1 MANNYCI
8 FCKHCDKASANAD
21 KEMDCKLLNI
31 KVTAL
36 RCCPGWKPIEY
47 TPEEQARIDAK
58 REQLLAMSNN
68 NSAKTQSVKSTVKP
82 KTSKSVKT
90 EVEVETDYA
99 EEEKQV
105 KLFEHQKLARNKFK
119 DLDEIA
125 LFFEMGCG
133 KSVTSLSIMIDKYKQ
148 GKIDSLLIV
157 APNDVHK
164 QWFDDLC
171 NDDALLS
178 RILEQEHVPC
188 TGQIIGGRGGQK
200 QFYDFEDDGKLHI
213 VCVNIDTFSQ
223 PHKWEVI
230 VDWVNKNKTAIIIDE
245 ATSIKNPNSK
255 RSQRMLYE
263 FNDVMKKRNTVLF
276 SGKKPNTS
284 VRCVLTG
291 TPVSN
296 GPMDLWSIME
306 FIKPNYFGRNY
317 YSFMNYYG
325 MHTKLKLD
333 TGQQISVLLTE
344 KTWLGIKGCR
354 DYSEAFNTF
363 GCSEDTYMTVMHQDH
378 YIGPYKHADEL
389 KQLLE
394 PVAVFAKLTD
404 CVDMPPVHYIT
415 KEVPLSDAQKACYND
430 MKHDLLATYDDNVA
444 TAKNKLV
451 VTLRLQQIAS
461 GFIMGHKEIDPE
473 DLNLPCWSDVE
484 SADEYDVTPDEV
496 IWLGDT
502 NPKLEQLKRDVAEL
516 DKPLLILTRFS
527 AEAAKIYDLLKD
539 DYSCMLFTG
548 WKTTGSIE
556 KFKAGEFQIM
566 VANTTK
572 IARGFN
578 LQVAHTTIYY
588 SNTFS
593 MELRQQSE
601 FRTFRM
607 GQKYPC
613 TYIDYVSCEVDK
625 TIADALRLKKGLLE
639 YIRDKNIEEVV

>member
-1 MANNYCI
+1 MPNYCI
-8 FCKHCDKASANAD
+8 FCNHCDKASANAD

-36 RCCPGWKPIEY
+36 RCCPGWKPIER
-47 TPEEQARIDAK
+47 TAEEQEKVNAE
-58 REQLLAMSNN
+58 REQLLALSNN
-68 NSAKTQSVKSTVKP
+68 NSVQTQPVKP
-82 KTSKSVKT
+82 AAKPKVSKVPKIAA
-90 EVEVETDYA
+90 EVETDYV
-99 EEEKQV
+99 EEKQV

-133 KSVTSLSIMIDKYKQ
+133 KSVTSLSIMIDKYKES
-148 GKIDSLLIV
+148 KIDSLLIV

-171 NDDALLS
+171 NEDALLS
-178 RILEQEHVPC
+178 QILEQENVPC

-200 QFYDFEDDGKLHI
+200 QFYDFDDDGKLHI

-344 KTWLGIKGCR
+344 KTWYGIKGCK
-354 DYSEAFNTF
+354 DYAEAFNTF

-415 KEVPLSDAQKACYND
+415 KEVPLSDAQKVCYND
-430 MKHDLLATYDDNVA
+430 MKHDLLATYDDNVT

-461 GFIMGHKEIDPE
+461 GFIMGHKEINPE
-473 DLNLPCWSDVE
+473 DLDLPLWSDVE

-527 AEAAKIYDLLKD
+527 AEAAKIYDILKD

-578 LQVAHTTIYY
+578 LQIAHTTIYY

-639 YIRDKNIEEVV
+639 YIRDKSIEEVV

>member
-1 MANNYCI
+1 MPNYCI

-36 RCCPGWKPIEY
+36 RCCPGWKPIER
-47 TPEEQARIDAK
+47 TAEEQEKINAE
-58 REQLLAMSNN
+58 REQLLALSNN
-68 NSAKTQSVKSTVKP
+68 NSVQIQPVKP
-82 KTSKSVKT
+82 AAKPKVSKVPKIAA
-90 EVEVETDYA
+90 EVETDYA
-99 EEEKQV
+99 EEKKV

-133 KSVTSLSIMIDKYKQ
+133 KSVTSLSIMIDKYKE

-171 NDDALLS
+171 NEDALLS
-178 RILEQEHVPC
+178 QILEQENVPC

-200 QFYDFEDDGKLHI
+200 QFYDFDDDGKLHI

-344 KTWLGIKGCR
+344 KTWHGIKGCK
-354 DYSEAFNTF
+354 DYAEAFNTF
-363 GCSEDTYMTVMHQDH
+363 GCSEDTYMTVVHQDH

-461 GFIMGHKEIDPE
+461 GFIMGHKEINPE
-473 DLNLPCWSDVE
+473 DFDLPLWSDVE

-527 AEAAKIYDLLKD
+527 AEAAKIYDILKD

-578 LQVAHTTIYY
+578 LQIAHTTIYY

-639 YIRDKNIEEVV
+639 YIRDKSIEEVV

>member
-1 MANNYCI
+1 MPNYCI
-8 FCKHCDKASANAD
+8 FCNHCDKASANAD

-36 RCCPGWKPIEY
+36 RCCPGWKPIER
-47 TPEEQARIDAK
+47 TAEEQAKVDAE
-58 REQLLAMSNN
+58 REQLLALSNN
-68 NSAKTQSVKSTVKP
+68 STVQIQPVKPATKP
-82 KTSKSVKT
+82 KVSKVPK
-90 EVEVETDYA
+90 VAAEVETDYA
-99 EEEKQV
+99 EEKQV

-133 KSVTSLSIMIDKYKQ
+133 KSVTSLSIMIDKYKE

-171 NDDALLS
+171 NNDALLS
-178 RILEQEHVPC
+178 QILEQEHVPC

-200 QFYDFEDDGKLHI
+200 QFYDFDDDGKLHI

-344 KTWLGIKGCR
+344 KTWHGIKGCK
-354 DYSEAFNTF
+354 DYAEAFNTF

-415 KEVPLSDAQKACYND
+415 KEIPLSDAQKACYND

-461 GFIMGHKEIDPE
+461 GFIMGHKEINPE
-473 DLNLPCWSDVE
+473 DLELPCWSDAE

-527 AEAAKIYDLLKD
+527 AEAAKIYDILKD

-566 VANTTK
+566 IANTTK

-578 LQVAHTTIYY
+578 LQIAHTTIYY

-639 YIRDKNIEEVV
+639 YIRDKSIEEVI

>member
-1 MANNYCI
+1 MPNYCI
-8 FCKHCDKASANAD
+8 FCNHCDKASANAD

-36 RCCPGWKPIEY
+36 RCCPGWKPIER
-47 TPEEQARIDAK
+47 TVEEQEKINAE
-58 REQLLAMSNN
+58 REQLLALSNN
-68 NSAKTQSVKSTVKP
+68 NSVQAQPVKP
-82 KTSKSVKT
+82 ATKPKVSKVQK
-90 EVEVETDYA
+90 VAAEVETDYA
-99 EEEKQV
+99 EEKQV
-105 KLFEHQKLARNKFK
+105 KLFEHQKLARSKFK

-133 KSVTSLSIMIDKYKQ
+133 KSVTSLSIMIDKYKE

-178 RILEQEHVPC
+178 QILEQEHVPC

-344 KTWLGIKGCR
+344 KTWHGIKGCK
-354 DYSEAFNTF
+354 DYAEAFNTF
-363 GCSEDTYMTVMHQDH
+363 GCSEDTYMTIVHQDH

-461 GFIMGHKEIDPE
+461 GFIMGHKEVSPE
-473 DLNLPCWSDVE
+473 DLDLPCWSDTE
-484 SADEYDVTPDEV
+484 AADEYDVTPDEV

>member
-1 MANNYCI
+1 MPNYCI
-8 FCKHCDKASANAD
+8 FCNHCDKASANAD

-36 RCCPGWKPIEY
+36 RCCPGWKPIER
-47 TPEEQARIDAK
+47 TAEEQEKVNAE
-58 REQLLAMSNN
+58 REQLLALSNN
-68 NSAKTQSVKSTVKP
+68 NSVQTQPVKP
-82 KTSKSVKT
+82 AAKPKVSKVPKIAA
-90 EVEVETDYA
+90 EVETDYV
-99 EEEKQV
+99 EEKQV

-133 KSVTSLSIMIDKYKQ
+133 KSVTSLSIMIDKYKE

-171 NDDALLS
+171 NEDALLS
-178 RILEQEHVPC
+178 QILEQENVPC

-200 QFYDFEDDGKLHI
+200 QFYDFDDDGKLHI

-344 KTWLGIKGCR
+344 KTWHGIKGCK
-354 DYSEAFNTF
+354 DYAEAFNTF

-461 GFIMGHKEIDPE
+461 GFIMGHKEINPE
-473 DLNLPCWSDVE
+473 DLDLPLWSDVE
-484 SADEYDVTPDEV
+484 AADEYDVTPDEV

-578 LQVAHTTIYY
+578 LQIAHTTIYY

-639 YIRDKNIEEVV
+639 YIRDKSIEEVV

>member
-1 MANNYCI
+1 MPNYCI
-8 FCKHCDKASANAD
+8 FCNHCDKASANAD

-36 RCCPGWKPIEY
+36 RCCPGWKPIER
-47 TPEEQARIDAK
+47 TAEEQEKVNAE
-58 REQLLAMSNN
+58 REQLLALSNN
-68 NSAKTQSVKSTVKP
+68 NSVQTQPVKP
-82 KTSKSVKT
+82 AAKPKVSKVPKIAA
-90 EVEVETDYA
+90 EVETDYA
-99 EEEKQV
+99 EEKQV

-133 KSVTSLSIMIDKYKQ
+133 KSVTSLSIMIDKYKE

-171 NDDALLS
+171 NEDALLS
-178 RILEQEHVPC
+178 QILEQEHVPC

-200 QFYDFEDDGKLHI
+200 QFYDFDDDGKLHI

-344 KTWLGIKGCR
+344 KTWHGIKGCK
-354 DYSEAFNTF
+354 DYAEAFNTF

-415 KEVPLSDAQKACYND
+415 KEVPLSDAQKACYAD

-461 GFIMGHKEIDPE
+461 GFIMGHKEVNPE
-473 DLNLPCWSDVE
+473 DIDLPCWSDTE
-484 SADEYDVTPDEV
+484 AADEYDVTPDEV

-527 AEAAKIYDLLKD
+527 AEAAKIYDILKD

-548 WKTTGSIE
+548 WKTTGSID

-578 LQVAHTTIYY
+578 LQIAHTTIYY

-639 YIRDKNIEEVV
+639 YIRDKSIEEVV

>member
-1 MANNYCI
+1 MSNYCI
-8 FCKHCDKASANAD
+8 FCKHCDKESANAD

-36 RCCPGWKPIEY
+36 RCCPGWKPIER
-47 TPEEQARIDAK
+47 TAEEQEKINAE
-58 REQLLAMSNN
+58 REQLLALSNN
-68 NSAKTQSVKSTVKP
+68 NSVQTQPVKP
-82 KTSKSVKT
+82 AAKPKVSKVQK
-90 EVEVETDYA
+90 VAAEVETDYT
-99 EEEKQV
+99 EEKQV
-105 KLFEHQKLARNKFK
+105 KLFEHQKLARSKFK

-133 KSVTSLSIMIDKYKQ
+133 KSVTSLSIMIDKYKE

-178 RILEQEHVPC
+178 QILEQEHVPC

-200 QFYDFEDDGKLHI
+200 QFYDFEDDDKLHI

-344 KTWLGIKGCR
+344 KTWQGIKGCK
-354 DYSEAFNTF
+354 DYTEAFNTF
-363 GCSEDTYMTVMHQDH
+363 GCSEDTYMTITHQEH

-430 MKHDLLATYDDNVA
+430 MKHDLLATYDDSVA

-461 GFIMGHKEIDPE
+461 GFIMGHKEVSPE
-473 DLNLPCWSDVE
+473 DLELPCWSDVE

-556 KFKAGEFQIM
+556 KFKDGEFQIM

-639 YIRDKNIEEVV
+639 YIRDKNIKEVI

>member
-1 MANNYCI
+1 MSNYCI
-8 FCKHCDKASANAD
+8 FCKHCDKESANAD

-36 RCCPGWKPIEY
+36 RCCPGWKPIER
-47 TPEEQARIDAK
+47 TVEEQEKINAE
-58 REQLLAMSNN
+58 REQLLALSNN
-68 NSAKTQSVKSTVKP
+68 NSVQTQPVKP
-82 KTSKSVKT
+82 AAKPKVSKVQK
-90 EVEVETDYA
+90 VAAEVETDYA
-99 EEEKQV
+99 EEKQV
-105 KLFEHQKLARNKFK
+105 KLFEHQKLARSKFK

-133 KSVTSLSIMIDKYKQ
+133 KSVTSLSIMIDKYKE

-178 RILEQEHVPC
+178 QILEQEHVPC

-200 QFYDFEDDGKLHI
+200 QFYDFEDDDKLHI

-344 KTWLGIKGCR
+344 KTWQGIKGCK
-354 DYSEAFNTF
+354 DYTEAFNTF
-363 GCSEDTYMTVMHQDH
+363 GCSEDTYMTVVHQDH

-461 GFIMGHKEIDPE
+461 GFIMGHKEVSPE
-473 DLNLPCWSDVE
+473 DLELPCWSDVE

-556 KFKAGEFQIM
+556 KFKDGEFQIM

-639 YIRDKNIEEVV
+639 YIRDKNIKEVI

>member
-1 MANNYCI
+1 MPNYCI
-8 FCKHCDKASANAD
+8 FCNHCDKASANAD

-36 RCCPGWKPIEY
+36 RCCPGWKPIER
-47 TPEEQARIDAK
+47 TAEEQEKVNAE
-58 REQLLAMSNN
+58 REQLLALSNN
-68 NSAKTQSVKSTVKP
+68 NSVQTQPVKP
-82 KTSKSVKT
+82 AAKPKVSKVPKIAA
-90 EVEVETDYA
+90 EVETDYV
-99 EEEKQV
+99 EEKQV

-133 KSVTSLSIMIDKYKQ
+133 KSVTSLSIMIDKYKE

-171 NDDALLS
+171 NEDALLS
-178 RILEQEHVPC
+178 QILEQENVPC

-200 QFYDFEDDGKLHI
+200 QFYDFDDDGKLHI

-344 KTWLGIKGCR
+344 KTWHGIKGCK
-354 DYSEAFNTF
+354 DYAEAFNTF

-461 GFIMGHKEIDPE
+461 GFIMGHKEVNPE
-473 DLNLPCWSDVE
+473 DIDLPCWSDTE
-484 SADEYDVTPDEV
+484 AADEYDVTPDEV

-527 AEAAKIYDLLKD
+527 AEAAKIYDILKD

-578 LQVAHTTIYY
+578 LQIAHTTIYY

-639 YIRDKNIEEVV
+639 YIRDKSIEEVV

>member
-1 MANNYCI
+1 MSNYCI
-8 FCKHCDKASANAD
+8 FCKHCDKESANAD

-36 RCCPGWKPIEY
+36 RCCPGWKPIER
-47 TPEEQARIDAK
+47 TAEEQEKINVE
-58 REQLLAMSNN
+58 REQLLALSNN
-68 NSAKTQSVKSTVKP
+68 NSVQTQPVKSAAKP
-82 KTSKSVKT
+82 KVSKVQK
-90 EVEVETDYA
+90 VAAEVETDYA
-99 EEEKQV
+99 EEKQV
-105 KLFEHQKLARNKFK
+105 KLFEHQKLARSKFK

-133 KSVTSLSIMIDKYKQ
+133 KSVTSLSIMIDKYKE

-178 RILEQEHVPC
+178 QILEQEHVPC

-344 KTWLGIKGCR
+344 KTWQGIKGCK
-354 DYSEAFNTF
+354 DYTEAFNTF
-363 GCSEDTYMTVMHQDH
+363 GCSEDTYMTITHQEH

-430 MKHDLLATYDDNVA
+430 MKHDLLATYDDSVA

-461 GFIMGHKEIDPE
+461 GFIMGHKEVSPE
-473 DLNLPCWSDVE
+473 DLELPCWSDVE

-556 KFKAGEFQIM
+556 KFKDGEFQIM

-639 YIRDKNIEEVV
+639 YIRDKNIKEVI

>member
-1 MANNYCI
+1 MSNYCI
-8 FCKHCDKASANAD
+8 FCKHCDKESANDD

-36 RCCPGWKPIEY
+36 RCCPGWKPIER
-47 TPEEQARIDAK
+47 TVEEQEKINAE
-58 REQLLAMSNN
+58 REQLLALSNN
-68 NSAKTQSVKSTVKP
+68 NSVQTQPVKP
-82 KTSKSVKT
+82 AAKPKVSKVQK
-90 EVEVETDYA
+90 VAAEVETDYT
-99 EEEKQV
+99 EEKQV
-105 KLFEHQKLARNKFK
+105 KLFEHQKLARSKFK

-133 KSVTSLSIMIDKYKQ
+133 KSVTSLSIMIDKYKE
-148 GKIDSLLIV
+148 GKINSLLIV

-178 RILEQEHVPC
+178 QILEQEHVPC

-344 KTWLGIKGCR
+344 KTWQGIKGCK
-354 DYSEAFNTF
+354 DYTEAFNTF
-363 GCSEDTYMTVMHQDH
+363 GCSEDTYMTVVHQDH

-461 GFIMGHKEIDPE
+461 GFIMGHKEVSPE
-473 DLNLPCWSDVE
+473 DLELPCWSDVE

-556 KFKAGEFQIM
+556 KFKDGEFQIM

-639 YIRDKNIEEVV
+639 YIRDKNIKEVI

>member
-1 MANNYCI
+1 MSNYCI
-8 FCKHCDKASANAD
+8 FCKHCDKESANAD

-36 RCCPGWKPIEY
+36 RCCPGWKPIER
-47 TPEEQARIDAK
+47 TAEEQEKINAE
-58 REQLLAMSNN
+58 REQLLALSNN
-68 NSAKTQSVKSTVKP
+68 NSVQTQPVKP
-82 KTSKSVKT
+82 AAKPKVSKVQK
-90 EVEVETDYA
+90 VAAEVETDYT
-99 EEEKQV
+99 EEKQV
-105 KLFEHQKLARNKFK
+105 KLFEHQKLARSKFK

-133 KSVTSLSIMIDKYKQ
+133 KSVTSLSIMIDKYKE

-178 RILEQEHVPC
+178 QILEQEHVPC

-200 QFYDFEDDGKLHI
+200 QFYDFEDDDKLHI

-344 KTWLGIKGCR
+344 KTWQGIKGCK
-354 DYSEAFNTF
+354 DYTEAFNTF
-363 GCSEDTYMTVMHQDH
+363 GCSEDTYMTVVHQDH

-461 GFIMGHKEIDPE
+461 GFIMGHKEVSPE
-473 DLNLPCWSDVE
+473 DLELPCWSDIE

-556 KFKAGEFQIM
+556 KFKDGEFQIM

-639 YIRDKNIEEVV
+639 YIRDKNIKEVI

>member
-1 MANNYCI
+1 MPNYCI
-8 FCKHCDKASANAD
+8 FCNHCDKASANAD

-36 RCCPGWKPIEY
+36 RCCPGWKPIER
-47 TPEEQARIDAK
+47 TAEEQEKVNAE
-58 REQLLAMSNN
+58 REQLLALNNN
-68 NSAKTQSVKSTVKP
+68 NSVQTQPVKP
-82 KTSKSVKT
+82 AAKPKVSKVPKIAA
-90 EVEVETDYA
+90 EVETDYV
-99 EEEKQV
+99 EEKQV

-133 KSVTSLSIMIDKYKQ
+133 KSVTSLSIMIDKYKE

-171 NDDALLS
+171 NEDALLS
-178 RILEQEHVPC
+178 QILEQENVPC

-200 QFYDFEDDGKLHI
+200 QFYDFDDDGKLHI

-344 KTWLGIKGCR
+344 KTWHGIKGCK
-354 DYSEAFNTF
+354 DYAEAFNTF

-461 GFIMGHKEIDPE
+461 GFIMGHKEINPE
-473 DLNLPCWSDVE
+473 DLDLPLWSDVE

-527 AEAAKIYDLLKD
+527 AEAAKIYDILKD

-578 LQVAHTTIYY
+578 LQIAHTTIYY

-639 YIRDKNIEEVV
+639 YIRDKSIEEVV

>member
-1 MANNYCI
+1 MPNYCI

-36 RCCPGWKPIEY
+36 RCCPGWKPIER
-47 TPEEQARIDAK
+47 TAEEQEKVNAE
-58 REQLLAMSNN
+58 REQLLALSNN
-68 NSAKTQSVKSTVKP
+68 NSVQTQPVKP
-82 KTSKSVKT
+82 AAKPKVPKVSKV
-90 EVEVETDYA
+90 VAEVETDYV
-99 EEEKQV
+99 EEKHV

-133 KSVTSLSIMIDKYKQ
+133 KSVTSLSIMIDKYKE

-171 NDDALLS
+171 NDNALLS
-178 RILEQEHVPC
+178 QILEQENVPC

-200 QFYDFEDDGKLHI
+200 QFYDFDDDGKLHI

-263 FNDVMKKRNTVLF
+263 FNDVMKKRNTILF

-344 KTWLGIKGCR
+344 KTWQGIKGCK
-354 DYSEAFNTF
+354 DYTEAFNTF
-363 GCSEDTYMTVMHQDH
+363 GCSEDTYMTVVHQDH

-461 GFIMGHKEIDPE
+461 GFIMGHKEVNPE
-473 DLNLPCWSDVE
+473 DLELPCWSDVE

-578 LQVAHTTIYY
+578 LQIAHTTIYY

-639 YIRDKNIEEVV
+639 YIRDKSIEEVV

>member
-1 MANNYCI
+1 MPNYCI
-8 FCKHCDKASANAD
+8 FCNHCDKASANAD

-36 RCCPGWKPIEY
+36 RCCPGWKPIER
-47 TPEEQARIDAK
+47 TAEEQAKVDAE
-58 REQLLAMSNN
+58 REQLLSLSNN
-68 NSAKTQSVKSTVKP
+68 STVQTQSVKPAAKP
-82 KTSKSVKT
+82 KVSKVPK
-90 EVEVETDYA
+90 VVAEVETDYA
-99 EEEKQV
+99 EEKQV

-133 KSVTSLSIMIDKYKQ
+133 KSVTSLSIMIDKYKE

-171 NDDALLS
+171 NEDALLS
-178 RILEQEHVPC
+178 QILEQENVPC

-200 QFYDFEDDGKLHI
+200 QFYDFDDDGKLHI

-230 VDWVNKNKTAIIIDE
+230 VDWVNKNKTAIIVDE

-296 GPMDLWSIME
+296 GSMDLWSIME

-344 KTWLGIKGCR
+344 KTWHGIKGCK
-354 DYSEAFNTF
+354 DYAEAFNTF
-363 GCSEDTYMTVMHQDH
+363 GCSEDTYMTVMHQYR

-415 KEVPLSDAQKACYND
+415 KEVPLSDAQKVCYND

-461 GFIMGHKEIDPE
+461 GFIMGHKEVSPE
-473 DLNLPCWSDVE
+473 DLELPCWSDVE

-527 AEAAKIYDLLKD
+527 AEASKIYDLLKD

-548 WKTTGSIE
+548 WKTTGSID
-556 KFKAGEFQIM
+556 KFKAGKFQIM

-578 LQVAHTTIYY
+578 LQIAHTTIYY

-613 TYIDYVSCEVDK
+613 TYIDYISCEVDK

-639 YIRDKNIEEVV
+639 YIRDKSIEEVI

>member
-68 NSAKTQSVKSTVKP
+68 NSVQTKPVTTKP
-82 KTSKSVKT
+82 KISKSVKA

-119 DLDEIA
+119 NLDEIA

-133 KSVTSLSIMIDKYKQ
+133 KSITSLSIMIDKYKA

-171 NDDALLS
+171 NEDALLS

-344 KTWLGIKGCR
+344 KTWQGIKGCR

-461 GFIMGHKEIDPE
+461 GFIMGHKEINPE
-473 DLNLPCWSDVE
+473 DLDLPCWSDVE
-484 SADEYDVTPDEV
+484 AADEYDVTPDEV

-639 YIRDKNIEEVV
+639 YIRDKNIEEVI

>member
-1 MANNYCI
+1 MSNYCI
-8 FCKHCDKASANAD
+8 FCNHCDRASANAD

-36 RCCPGWKPIEY
+36 RCCPGWKPIER
-47 TPEEQARIDAK
+47 TAEERAKVDAE
-58 REQLLAMSNN
+58 REQLLSLSNN
-68 NSAKTQSVKSTVKP
+68 STVQTQSVKPVAKP
-82 KTSKSVKT
+82 KVSKVPK
-90 EVEVETDYA
+90 VAAEVETDYA
-99 EEEKQV
+99 EEKQV
-105 KLFEHQKLARNKFK
+105 KLFEHQKLAREKFK
-119 DLDEIA
+119 GLDEIA

-133 KSVTSLSIMIDKYKQ
+133 KSVTSLSIMIDKYKE

-171 NDDALLS
+171 NEDALLS
-178 RILEQEHVPC
+178 QILEQEHVPC

-200 QFYDFEDDGKLHI
+200 QFYDFEDDDKLHI

-344 KTWLGIKGCR
+344 KTWHGIKGCK
-354 DYSEAFNTF
+354 DYAEAFNTF

-461 GFIMGHKEIDPE
+461 GFIMGHKEINPE
-473 DLNLPCWSDVE
+473 DLELPCWSDVE

-548 WKTTGSIE
+548 WKTTGSID

-566 VANTTK
+566 IANTTK

-578 LQVAHTTIYY
+578 LQIAHTTIYY

-639 YIRDKNIEEVV
+639 YIRDKSIEEVV

>member
-47 TPEEQARIDAK
+47 TPEEQAKIAAK

-68 NSAKTQSVKSTVKP
+68 KPAQTKPVAAKP
-82 KTSKSVKT
+82 KISKSVKT
-90 EVEVETDYA
+90 ETEPVETDYA

-133 KSVTSLSIMIDKYKQ
+133 KSVTSLSIMIDKYKE

-344 KTWLGIKGCR
+344 KTWNGIKGCK

-430 MKHDLLATYDDNVA
+430 MKHDLLAIYDDNVA

-473 DLNLPCWSDVE
+473 DLDLPCWSDVE
-484 SADEYDVTPDEV
+484 AADEYDVTPDEV

-578 LQVAHTTIYY
+578 LQIAHTTIYY

-639 YIRDKNIEEVV
+639 YIRDKNIEEVI

>member
-58 REQLLAMSNN
+58 REQLLSLGNN
-68 NSAKTQSVKSTVKP
+68 NSAQTKPVAAKP
-82 KTSKSVKT
+82 KISKSVKT
-90 EVEVETDYA
+90 VTEPVETDYA

-133 KSVTSLSIMIDKYKQ
+133 KSVTSLSIMIDKYKE

-171 NDDALLS
+171 NEDALLS
-178 RILEQEHVPC
+178 KILEQEHVPC

-344 KTWLGIKGCR
+344 KTWLGIKGCK

-473 DLNLPCWSDVE
+473 DLDLPCWSDVE
-484 SADEYDVTPDEV
+484 AADEYDVTPDEV

>member
-1 MANNYCI
+1 MPNYCI
-8 FCKHCDKASANAD
+8 FCNHCDKASANAD

-36 RCCPGWKPIEY
+36 RCCPGWKPIER
-47 TPEEQARIDAK
+47 TAEEQEK
-58 REQLLAMSNN
+58 VNVEREQLLALSNN
-68 NSAKTQSVKSTVKP
+68 NSVQTQPVKP
-82 KTSKSVKT
+82 AAKPKVSKVPKIAA
-90 EVEVETDYA
+90 EVETDYV
-99 EEEKQV
+99 EEKQV

-133 KSVTSLSIMIDKYKQ
+133 KSVTSLSIMIDKYKE

-171 NDDALLS
+171 NEDALLS
-178 RILEQEHVPC
+178 QILEQENVPC

-200 QFYDFEDDGKLHI
+200 QFYDFDDDGKLHI

-344 KTWLGIKGCR
+344 KTWHGIKGCK
-354 DYSEAFNTF
+354 DYAEAFNTF

-461 GFIMGHKEIDPE
+461 GFIMGHKEINPE
-473 DLNLPCWSDVE
+473 DLDLPLWSDVE

-527 AEAAKIYDLLKD
+527 AEAAKIYDVLKD

-578 LQVAHTTIYY
+578 LQIAHTTIYY

-639 YIRDKNIEEVV
+639 YIRDKSIEEVV

>member
-1 MANNYCI
+1 MPNYCI
-8 FCKHCDKASANAD
+8 FCNHCDKASANAD

-36 RCCPGWKPIEY
+36 RCCPGWKPIER
-47 TPEEQARIDAK
+47 TAEEQEKVNAE
-58 REQLLAMSNN
+58 REQLLALSNN
-68 NSAKTQSVKSTVKP
+68 NSVQTQPVKP
-82 KTSKSVKT
+82 AAKPKVSKVPKIAA
-90 EVEVETDYA
+90 EVETDYV
-99 EEEKQV
+99 EEKQV

-133 KSVTSLSIMIDKYKQ
+133 KSVTSLSIMIDKYKE

-171 NDDALLS
+171 NEDALLS
-178 RILEQEHVPC
+178 QILEQENVPC

-200 QFYDFEDDGKLHI
+200 QFYDFDDDGKLHI

-344 KTWLGIKGCR
+344 KTWHGIKGCK
-354 DYSEAFNTF
+354 DYAEAFNTF

-461 GFIMGHKEIDPE
+461 GFIMGHKEVNPE
-473 DLNLPCWSDVE
+473 DLELPCWSDVE

-527 AEAAKIYDLLKD
+527 AEAAKIYDILKD

-578 LQVAHTTIYY
+578 LQIAHTTIYY

-639 YIRDKNIEEVV
+639 YIRDKSIEEVV

>member
-68 NSAKTQSVKSTVKP
+68 KPAQTKSVATKP
-82 KTSKSVKT
+82 KISKSVKT
-90 EVEVETDYA
+90 ETVQIETDYA

-133 KSVTSLSIMIDKYKQ
+133 KSVTSLSIMIDKYKA

-171 NDDALLS
+171 NEDALLS
-178 RILEQEHVPC
+178 KILEQEHVPC

-344 KTWLGIKGCR
+344 KTWQGIKGCR

-415 KEVPLSDAQKACYND
+415 KEVPLSEAQKSCYND

-473 DLNLPCWSDVE
+473 DLDLPCWSDVE
-484 SADEYDVTPDEV
+484 AADEYDVAPDEV
-496 IWLGDT
+496 VWLGDT

-639 YIRDKNIEEVV
+639 YIRDKSIEEVV

>member
-1 MANNYCI
+1 MPNYCI
-8 FCKHCDKASANAD
+8 FCNHCDKASANAD

-36 RCCPGWKPIEY
+36 RCCPGWKPIER
-47 TPEEQARIDAK
+47 TVEEQAKVDAE
-58 REQLLAMSNN
+58 REQLLALSNN
-68 NSAKTQSVKSTVKP
+68 NTVQTQPVKP
-82 KTSKSVKT
+82 AAKPKVSKVPK
-90 EVEVETDYA
+90 VAAEVETDYA
-99 EEEKQV
+99 EEKQV

-133 KSVTSLSIMIDKYKQ
+133 KSVTSLSIMIDKYKE

-171 NDDALLS
+171 NEDALLS
-178 RILEQEHVPC
+178 QILEQEHVPC

-200 QFYDFEDDGKLHI
+200 QFYDFDDDGKLHI

-263 FNDVMKKRNTVLF
+263 FNDVMKRRNTVLF

-344 KTWLGIKGCR
+344 KTWHGIKGCK
-354 DYSEAFNTF
+354 DYAEALNTF

-378 YIGPYKHADEL
+378 YIGPYKHANEL

-415 KEVPLSDAQKACYND
+415 KEVPLSDAQKVCYND

-461 GFIMGHKEIDPE
+461 GFIMGHKEVNPE
-473 DLNLPCWSDVE
+473 DLELPCWSDVE
-484 SADEYDVTPDEV
+484 AADEYDVTPDEV

-527 AEAAKIYDLLKD
+527 AEAAKIYDILKD

-578 LQVAHTTIYY
+578 LQIAHTTIYY

>member
-1 MANNYCI
+1 MPNYCI
-8 FCKHCDKASANAD
+8 FCNHCDKASVNAD

-36 RCCPGWKPIEY
+36 RCCPGWKPIER
-47 TPEEQARIDAK
+47 TAEEQAKVDVE
-58 REQLLAMSNN
+58 REQLLALSNN
-68 NSAKTQSVKSTVKP
+68 NSTAQTQPVKP
-82 KTSKSVKT
+82 AAKPKVSKVPK
-90 EVEVETDYA
+90 VAAEVETDYA
-99 EEEKQV
+99 EEKQV
-105 KLFEHQKLARNKFK
+105 KLFEHQKLAREKFK

-133 KSVTSLSIMIDKYKQ
+133 KSVTSLSIMIDKYKE

-171 NDDALLS
+171 NEDALLS
-178 RILEQEHVPC
+178 QILEQEHIPC

-344 KTWLGIKGCR
+344 KTWHGIKGCK
-354 DYSEAFNTF
+354 DYAGAFNTF
-363 GCSEDTYMTVMHQDH
+363 GCSEDTYMTIMHQDR

-461 GFIMGHKEIDPE
+461 GFIMGHKEVNPE
-473 DLNLPCWSDVE
+473 DLELPCWSDVE

-527 AEAAKIYDLLKD
+527 AEAAKIYNLLKD

-548 WKTTGSIE
+548 WKTTGSID

-578 LQVAHTTIYY
+578 LQIAHTTIYY

-639 YIRDKNIEEVV
+639 YIRDKSIEEVV

>member
-1 MANNYCI
+1 MPNYCI
-8 FCKHCDKASANAD
+8 FCNHCDKASANAD

-36 RCCPGWKPIEY
+36 RCCPGWKPIER
-47 TPEEQARIDAK
+47 TAEEQTKVDAE
-58 REQLLAMSNN
+58 REQLLALSNN
-68 NSAKTQSVKSTVKP
+68 NNSTTQAQPVKQAAKP
-82 KTSKSVKT
+82 KVSKVPK
-90 EVEVETDYA
+90 VAAEVETDYA
-99 EEEKQV
+99 EEKQV
-105 KLFEHQKLARNKFK
+105 KLFEHQKLARDKFK

-133 KSVTSLSIMIDKYKQ
+133 KSVTSLSIMIDKYKE

-171 NDDALLS
+171 NEDALLS
-178 RILEQEHVPC
+178 QILEQEHVPC

-200 QFYDFEDDGKLHI
+200 QFYDFDDDGKLHI

-344 KTWLGIKGCR
+344 KTWHGIKGCK
-354 DYSEAFNTF
+354 DYAEAFNTF

-461 GFIMGHKEIDPE
+461 GFIMGHKEINPE
-473 DLNLPCWSDVE
+473 DLELPCWSDTE

-527 AEAAKIYDLLKD
+527 AEAAKIYDILKD

-548 WKTTGSIE
+548 WKITGSIE

-578 LQVAHTTIYY
+578 LQIAHTTIYY

-625 TIADALRLKKGLLE
+625 TIAAALRLKKGLLE
-639 YIRDKNIEEVV
+639 YIRDKSIEEVI